1 MASMDHLK
9 VPPHNIEAEQSVL
22 GAMLLS
28 KDAAYQVAELLKP
41 EDFYRDA
48 HRKIF
53 ETIVELSENRE
64 PVDLVTVTEA
74 LRSKKILEQVGGV
87 MYLTTLTETVPT
99 IDNAMYY
106 SKIVEEKAIL
116 RRLIDTT
123 SQILTQAYDG
133 SVEVE
138 ALLDEAERK
147 VLEVAQKRRVENY
160 HHIKDILLSTFE
172 RIEELY
178 NSEGG
183 ITGVPTGFV
192 DLDEKTSGLQPSDLI
207 LIAARPSMGKTA
219 FALNIAQN
227 AAIRH
232 KIPVAIF
239 SLEMSKEQLVQ
250 RMLCSESN
258 VDSHRLR
265 TGKLQEDDWPRLA
278 RAMGPLSQAPIYI
291 DDTPGITSLEL
302 RGKARRIK
310 AEHGLGLIIIDYLQ
324 LMSGSSKSENRQQE
338 ISDISRSLKALA
350 RELSVP
356 VVALSQLSRAPEMRS
371 DHRPILSDLR
381 ESGSQ
386 EQDSDLVA
394 FLYRDDYY
402 NPDTEQKNIAEVIIA
417 KQRNGPTGT
426 VKLVWLSKFTKFAN
440 IEKNLQPYVDS
451 GSAG

>member
-1 MASMDHLK
+1 MDQLK
-9 VPPHNIEAEQSVL
+9 IPPHNIEAEQSVL

-28 KDAAYQVAELLKP
+28 KDACYQVAEHLKSD
-41 EDFYRDA
+41 DFYRES

-53 ETIVELSENRE
+53 DIIVALSEKRE
-64 PVDLVTVTEA
+64 PVDLVTVTEE
-74 LRSKKILEQVGGV
+74 LRNAKILEQMGGV

-99 IDNAMYY
+99 IANAMYY

-116 RRLIDTT
+116 RRLINTS
-123 SQILTQAYDG
+123 SQIVSKAYDG
-133 SVEVE
+133 AEDVENI
-138 ALLDEAERK
+138 LDDAERRI
-147 VLEVAQKRRVENY
+147 LEIAQKRRVENY

-178 NSEGG
+178 NSDGG
-183 ITGVPTGFV
+183 ITGVPTGFA
-192 DLDEKTSGLQPSDLI
+192 DIDERTSGFQPSDLI

-265 TGKLQEDDWPRLA
+265 TGKLMDDDWPRLA
-278 RAMGPLSQAPIYI
+278 RAMGPLSQASIFI
-291 DDTPGITSLEL
+291 DDTPGITSLEI
-302 RGKARRIK
+302 RSKARRIK
-310 AEHGLGLIIIDYLQ
+310 AEQGLGLIIIDYLQ
-324 LMSGSSKSENRQQE
+324 LMAGSGRTENRQQE

-371 DHRPILSDLR
+371 DHKPILSDLR

-394 FLYRDDYY
+394 FLYREDYY
-402 NPDTEQKNIAEVIIA
+402 DKDTDQKNIAEIIIA
-417 KQRNGPTGT
+417 KQRNGPTGS
-426 VKLVWLSKFTKFAN
+426 VKLVWLPRFTKFAN

-451 GSAG
+451 GTA

>member
-1 MASMDHLK
+1 MSAMDHLK
-9 VPPHNIEAEQSVL
+9 IPPHNMEAEQSVL

-28 KDAAYQVAELLKP
+28 KEASYQVAEYLKA

-53 ETIVELSENRE
+53 DVIVKLNENRE
-64 PVDLVTVTEA
+64 PVDLITVTEA
-74 LRSKKILEQVGGV
+74 LRTAKILEQVGGV

-99 IDNAMYY
+99 TANVLYY
-106 SKIVEEKAIL
+106 CQIVEEKAIL
-116 RRLIDTT
+116 RRLINTT
-123 SQILTQAYDG
+123 SEILSKAYDG
-133 SVEVE
+133 ADDVET
-138 ALLDEAERK
+138 LLDDAERK
-147 VLEVAQKRRVENY
+147 VLDIAQKRRVENY

-178 NSEGG
+178 NSDGG
-183 ITGVPTGFV
+183 ITGVPTGFP
-192 DLDEKTSGLQPSDLI
+192 DLDERTSGLQPSDLI

-232 KIPVAIF
+232 KVPVAIF

-265 TGKLQEDDWPRLA
+265 TGKLMEDDWPRLA
-278 RAMGPLSQAPIYI
+278 RAMGPLSQAPIFI
-291 DDTPGITSLEL
+291 DDTPGITALEI

-324 LMSGSSKSENRQQE
+324 LMSGSGRSENRQQE

-356 VVALSQLSRAPEMRS
+356 VVALSQLSRAPEMRA

-426 VKLVWLSKFTKFAN
+426 VKLVWLSRFTKFAS
-440 IEKNLQPYVDS
+440 IEKNLQPYADS
-451 GSAG
+451 GSA